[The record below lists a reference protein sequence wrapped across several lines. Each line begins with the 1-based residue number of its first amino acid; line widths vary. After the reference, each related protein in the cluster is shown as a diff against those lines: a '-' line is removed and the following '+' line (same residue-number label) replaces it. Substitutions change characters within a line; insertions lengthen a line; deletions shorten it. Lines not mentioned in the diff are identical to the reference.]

1 MIAARLSRADKLTL
15 AKEIVAKAQALLAE
29 FGKPEKINC
38 PSQNRYMQVSMA
50 QIGDLQI
57 MMITP
62 FSGVK
67 TGHGDFHY
75 QVDMWHNK
83 IGKVFGASWDPQ
95 KRWANEFECFRLVK
109 GAWMDDFL
117 AGGQ

>member
-1 MIAARLSRADKLTL
+1 MISARLNAADKLAL
-15 AKEIVAKAQALLAE
+15 AKEIVARAQTLLAE
-29 FGKPEKINC
+29 FGKPEKIGGNI
-38 PSQNRYMQVSMA
+38 QVASA
-50 QIGDLQI
+50 EIGDFKI

-67 TGHGDFHY
+67 TGHGDFRY

-109 GAWMDDFL
+109 GEWLDVFL
-117 AGGQ
+117 AGGNP